1 MHQVQDVYT
10 GASLVVLFDLVRSNS
25 LNVNGCSIEDLC
37 AKTQLGETL
46 LMAAVRKN
54 NPTLLKD
61 MLDKNLPREIK
72 DFRENEVSIYIYI
85 YMYVYICAVNMQS
98 G

>member
-1 MHQVQDVYT
+1 MYT
-10 GASLVVLFDLVRSNS
+10 ATPLVVLFDLVRSNS

-37 AKTQLGETL
+37 AKTKLGDTL

-72 DFRENEVSIYIYI
+72 DFRENEVSIYIYVCI
-85 YMYVYICAVNMQS
+85 VNTQ
-98 G
+98 GGEYL

>member
-1 MHQVQDVYT
+1 MYT
-10 GASLVVLFDLVRSNS
+10 GTPLVVLFDLVRSNS
-25 LNVNGCSIEDLC
+25 LDVNGCSIEDLC
-37 AKTQLGETL
+37 AKTKLGDTL

-72 DFRENEVSIYIYI
+72 DFRENEVSIY
-85 YMYVYICAVNMQS
+85 MYV
-98 G
+98 